1 MSNNSATSNNTAIA
15 MIERKISSTT
25 ESWDWQI
32 DALCRGQDSEIFFS
46 PSGEGRTARRQRED
60 RAKQVCA
67 GCGVRDAC
75 RRFALAANE
84 PFGVWGGTTARE
96 RQLLRATS
104 RRAEERQAS

>member
-1 MSNNSATSNNTAIA
+1 MSSSNAIA
-15 MIERKISSTT
+15 VIERGVSPAA
-25 ESWDWQI
+25 ESWGWQV

-46 PSGEGRTARRQRED
+46 PSGEGRSARRARED

-67 GCGVRDAC
+67 GCGVIEAC

-96 RQLLRATS
+96 RQQHRVNS
-104 RRAEERQAS
+104 RRTEELQAS